1 MRPIRVLLSI
11 LLLLVPAMALA
22 HGPSRQKF
30 ELSVDV
36 KAPPAD
42 VWAVIGN
49 FQDMSWLPAVFS
61 TTGENGN
68 EAGKA
73 TRVLTLGKDGGPQV
87 HESLRKYDAEKMSY
101 SYMITEVDPAV
112 FPVTN
117 YSSTLSV
124 VPNADGGSKITWKAG
139 FYRGFPNND
148 PPPEQNDEAAVKA
161 VTGVY
166 QSGLANLKK
175 LAEKK

>member
-11 LLLLVPAMALA
+11 LLLLVPAVALA

-36 KAPPAD
+36 KAPPAE
-42 VWAVIGN
+42 VWGVIGN
-49 FQDMSWLPAVFS
+49 FQDMSWLPAVYS

-68 EAGKA
+68 EPEKA
-73 TRVLTLGKDGGPQV
+73 TRVLTLGEEGGPQV
-87 HESLRKYDAEKMSY
+87 HETLRKYDAAKMSY
-101 SYMITEVDPAV
+101 SYIITEVDPAV
-112 FPVTN
+112 FPVSN

-124 VPNADGGSKITWKAG
+124 APNADGGSKITWKAG

-148 PPPEQNDEAAVKA
+148 PPENMNDEAAMKA
-161 VTGVY
+161 V
-166 QSGLANLKK
+166 SGLYELGLGA
-175 LAEKK
+175 LAERFGK

>member
-22 HGPSRQKF
+22 HGPSRQKVDM
-30 ELSVDV
+30 SVDV
-36 KAPPAD
+36 KAPPAE

-49 FQDMSWLPAVFS
+49 FQDMSWLPAVIS

-68 EAGKA
+68 EPEKA

-87 HESLRKYDAEKMSY
+87 HETLRKYDAEKMSY

-124 VPNADGGSKITWKAG
+124 APNADGGSKITWKAG
-139 FYRGFPNND
+139 FYRGYPNND
-148 PPPEQNDEAAVKA
+148 PPENMNDEAAMKA
-161 VTGVY
+161 V
-166 QSGLANLKK
+166 SGLYELGLGA
-175 LAEKK
+175 LAERFGK